1 MTIDRRKFGKTLLA
15 CAAGTGTGLFF
26 PAVMPGADSGKSQVL
41 IARSQALIRDN
52 HGHLRR
58 EKVFAVVNRLLM
70 RLTGNHDPAAA
81 WKSLFSPGEKVG
93 VKLSCLPGKRLS
105 SSPGLVMAIADGLKS
120 AGIREQDIFIW
131 DRTDRELIE
140 AGFDISH
147 RGINVLGTDN
157 IRGGGYSDRVE
168 ISGSVGTCF
177 SRILE
182 AMDALISVPVLKD
195 HDIAGVSIGMKNFFG
210 AIHNPNKF
218 HQNACDPY
226 VADLCRHPF
235 IKNRLR
241 LIVCDASRVQVHNGP
256 AFFPGYAWEYGGIL
270 VSADPVALDYTGWQI
285 IEKRR
290 KELGLKS
297 LRESGREPAYI
308 FTAGKL
314 GLGRANE
321 KAIRVVEI

>member
-1 MTIDRRKFGKTLLA
+1 MAIDRRKFGKTLLA
-15 CAAGTGTGLFF
+15 CAAGTGTGLFC
-26 PAVMPGADSGKSQVL
+26 PTAISGVDSGKSQVL
-41 IARSQALIRDN
+41 IARSPELIRKNNDLN
-52 HGHLRR
+52 RQKAL
-58 EKVFAVVNRLLM
+58 AIINRLLT
-70 RLTGNHDPAAA
+70 RLTGNQESSAA
-81 WKSLFSPGEKVG
+81 WKTLFSPGEKVG
-93 VKLSCLPGKRLS
+93 IKLSCLPGKRLS
-105 SSPGLVMAIADGLKS
+105 SSPGLVMAIVDGLKS
-120 AGIREQDIFIW
+120 AGIRERDIFVW
-131 DRTDRELIE
+131 DRTDRELIG
-140 AGFDISH
+140 AGFEIT
-147 RGINVLGTDN
+147 RQGVNVFGTDN

-210 AIHNPNKF
+210 GIHNPNKF

-241 LIVCDASRVQVHNGP
+241 LTVCDASRVQVHNGP

-308 FTAGKL
+308 FTAEKL
-314 GLGRANE
+314 GLGRAGE
-321 KAIRVVEI
+321 DAIWVVEI